1 MQGPISL
8 TVEAKVRWWV
18 KPLLRGIELAL
29 NLAVW
34 IIEKYGLKVRVP

>member
-1 MQGPISL
+1 MNGPITI

-18 KPLLRGIELAL
+18 KPLLRGIEFAL

-34 IIEKYGLKVRVP
+34 VIEKYGAKVRIP